1 MRRVI
6 NELTLIKQ
14 CAEFLE
20 RDQIAHVPR
29 KTRGIYA
36 LLKKQKQRGGKRRF
50 DVVYI
55 GMSTTNVLGRLKAHD
70 GSRKK
75 AGLWSHFSDY
85 SVREKTTDDETR
97 YLEGLIRHIF
107 RKDSR
112 ANSGAMKK
120 GFMPL
125 WDVRESDFAKWS
137 AK

>member
-1 MRRVI
+1 MS
-6 NELTLIKQ
+6 ELMLIKQ

-36 LLKKQKQRGGKRRF
+36 LLKKQRPRGGRRRF

-55 GMSTTNVLGRLKAHD
+55 GMSTTNVLGRLKAHN
-70 GSRKK
+70 RNLKK
-75 AGLWSHFSDY
+75 AGLWSHFSVY
-85 SVREKTTDDETR
+85 SVGGEITNDEIR

-112 ANSGAMKK
+112 AN
-120 GFMPL
+120 
-125 WDVRESDFAKWS
+125 
-137 AK
+137 

>member
-1 MRRVI
+1 M
-6 NELTLIKQ
+6 LIKQ

-36 LLKKQKQRGGKRRF
+36 LLKKQKPRGGRRRF

-75 AGLWSHFSDY
+75 AGLWSHFSVY
-85 SVREKTTDDETR
+85 SVGEEITNDEIS

-112 ANSGAMKK
+112 ANRVAMKK

-125 WDVRESDFAKWS
+125 WDVQENDFAKWS